1 VFIDEFGALGTD
13 TVITL
18 MEMIR
23 SLGGI
28 LVLATQTQDS
38 LGDPSQ
44 QRRILGNV
52 TTILQQMNQPE
63 ELVALGGTVELLQ
76 PRLRV
81 EKSHIESYDDASATR
96 ARVERID
103 PNAVQRL
110 SPGQAFVI
118 NKGRMVKV
126 QMVQPPSCSSMT
138 EVEAERG
145 IDRDEDGVIVDGD
158 DDDLAR
164 LIAWHGDGWRSLDP
178 VAVIH
183 TLTVLP
189 PTPPVPAPPPARPIR
204 QDDAMDTPLPVVLL
218 PVTDATVADGAVAD
232 QDEPTDDPLLDDGD
246 DDDRDDHDRTDDDT
260 PILW

>member
-1 VFIDEFGALGTD
+1 
-13 TVITL
+13 
-18 MEMIR
+18 
-23 SLGGI
+23 
-28 LVLATQTQDS
+28 
-38 LGDPSQ
+38 
-44 QRRILGNV
+44 
-52 TTILQQMNQPE
+52 
-63 ELVALGGTVELLQ
+63 LGGTVELLQ

-126 QMVQPPSCSSMT
+126 QMVQPPSCASMT
-138 EVEAERG
+138 EIEAERG
-145 IDRDEDGVIVDGD
+145 IERDEDGVIVDGD
-158 DDDLAR
+158 DGDLAC

-189 PTPPVPAPPPARPIR
+189 PTPPVPASPPDRPIR
-204 QDDAMDTPLPVVLL
+204 QDEARDTPLPVMIR
-218 PVTDATVADGAVAD
+218 PDDATVADEATTD
-232 QDEPTDDPLLDDGD
+232 QDGPTDAPTDDPLIADGD
-246 DDDRDDHDRTDDDT
+246 DDDRNDDDDT